1 MGKPSLESQKSLAAV
16 VVTFNRA
23 DKLRNVL
30 NALLEQT
37 RMPDRIYVIDNAS
50 TDETPDVI
58 GSFDPQIFQHVRLAE
73 NVGGAGGFNAGLR
86 RAYEDGHDFF
96 WISDDDAYPAPDAIE
111 ILEREVKN
119 FDNRTEYRAPFAC
132 SRVDWIDGTI
142 CNMNNPETVWD
153 WPRWYERESVIFLVK
168 SCSFVSVLVS
178 RWAVEEHGLP
188 IKDYFIWQ
196 DDVEY
201 TLRLSRSYPGLF
213 CPDSRVVHDT
223 EKNEGTTLAKLD
235 AKNVWKYRYGVRN
248 QASRVLRDRGHRGY
262 LSYAVFAF
270 GIMRANRIPWALR
283 VEVFRA
289 LISGYFFRPEIE
301 TV

>member
-1 MGKPSLESQKSLAAV
+1 MGKPSPESGKSLAAV

-37 RMPDRIYVIDNAS
+37 RKPDRVYVIDNAS

-86 RAYEDGHDFF
+86 RAYEDGHDYF

-111 ILEREVKN
+111 ILEREVEN
-119 FDNRTEYRAPFAC
+119 FDSRTEYRAPFAC
-132 SRVDWIDGTI
+132 SRVDWTDGTI

-153 WPRWYERESVIFLVK
+153 WARWYEKDSVIFLVN

-178 RWAVEEHGLP
+178 RWAVEKHGLP

-213 CPDSRVVHDT
+213 LPGFPCGS
-223 EKNEGTTLAKLD
+223 
-235 AKNVWKYRYGVRN
+235 RYGKERGYHVGETQR
-248 QASRVLRDRGHRGY
+248 QERVEIPIRRAQPGLAGAPRPRPPRVSVLRR
-262 LSYAVFAF
+262 LC
-270 GIMRANRIPWALR
+270 LR
-283 VEVFRA
+283 NHA
-289 LISGYFFRPEIE
+289 CKPHPLGATCKSLQSLDLGLFFSTRD
-301 TV
+301 